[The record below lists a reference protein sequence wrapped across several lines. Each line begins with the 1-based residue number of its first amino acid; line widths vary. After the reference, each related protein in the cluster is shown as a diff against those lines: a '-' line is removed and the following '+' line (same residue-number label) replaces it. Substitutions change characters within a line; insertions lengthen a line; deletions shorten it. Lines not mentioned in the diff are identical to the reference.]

1 MKTLY
6 LAWRNPHDRS
16 WYPIGRLRAGGAE
29 YVFQYT
35 QGVLRARAEAGFQP
49 LAAFPDFGAE
59 YRSPALFSLF
69 TNRLLPRSRP
79 EYGQFIEWLH
89 VPETDA
95 EPFLILARSGGRRT
109 TDTLEVFAAPEPDSS
124 GEATL
129 YFFIHGARYVPE
141 ESAGRG
147 ERLTPGEPLMLM
159 HDLQNAHDGNAL
171 ALRTAEKA
179 PRDLHLLG
187 FCPRYLSEELLPVL
201 REEPKHFRVE
211 VVRVNPPP
219 APSQMRILCSLRMP
233 MSAASKL
240 FRAAA
245 YQPLPAA
252 EIAWGKV
259 G

>member
-6 LAWRNPHDRS
+6 LAWRNPHDRR
-16 WYPIGRLRAGGAE
+16 WYPIGRLRTDGAE

-35 QGVLRARAEAGFQP
+35 QGVLPACAEAGFQP
-49 LAAFPDFGAE
+49 LAAFPDLTAE

-89 VPETDA
+89 VPESDA
-95 EPFLILARSGGRRT
+95 EPFLILARSGGQRK
-109 TDTLEVFAAPEPDSS
+109 TDTLEVFAAPEPDAS

-129 YFFIHGARYVPE
+129 YFLIHGARYVPE
-141 ESAGRG
+141 ESAARG
-147 ERLTPGEPLMLM
+147 EQLTPGEPLLLI
-159 HDLQNAHDGNAL
+159 HDLQNPHDPNAL
-171 ALRTAEKA
+171 SLRTAENA

-187 FCPRYLSEELLPVL
+187 FCPRYLSEELLPLL
-201 REEPKHFRVE
+201 REEPQQFRVE

-233 MSAASKL
+233 TSAASKL
-240 FRAAA
+240 FRATA

-252 EIAWGKV
+252 EAEWRKV

>member
-16 WYPIGRLRAGGAE
+16 WYPIGRLRRDGEE

-49 LAAFPDFGAE
+49 LAAFPDVGAE
-59 YRSPALFSLF
+59 YRSTALFSLF

-89 VPETDA
+89 VPESDA

-109 TDTLEVFAAPEPDSS
+109 TDTLEVFAAPEPDAS
-124 GEATL
+124 GGARL
-129 YFFIHGARYVPE
+129 YFFIHGARHFPE
-141 ESAGRG
+141 GSAGRG

-159 HDLQNAHDGNAL
+159 HDLQNPHDPNAL
-171 ALRTAEKA
+171 ALRTAERA

-187 FCPRYLSEELLPVL
+187 FCPRYLSEELLPLL
-201 REEPKHFRVE
+201 REDPQQFRVE

-219 APSQMRILCSLRMP
+219 APSQMRVLCSLRMP
-233 MSAASKL
+233 NSAASKL
-240 FRAAA
+240 FQAAA
-245 YQPLPAA
+245 YQSLAAA
-252 EIAWGKV
+252 EPEWQKV